1 MMRYY
6 PSIQI
11 FRGILFLLILA
22 FHCGV
27 PYANLGWGGVE
38 AFFVIS
44 AFFLVRKQ
52 WGSKTLDV
60 SKQFKHRIIR
70 LYPPY
75 IAVLIV
81 AALYALL
88 MKAIP
93 YDLVIHLLFAQN
105 YQWMI
110 TGYSSVIQPIT
121 AHTWTLSIEV
131 WSGLIWLLLL
141 HSLTKQYFKFAM
153 YGMFVI
159 GILYRIL
166 TIGFGANVWIVS
178 LCPLA
183 HFDAFACGSLLAI
196 DVRENKLNKKIGL
209 LSIIGITGIVSCI
222 GMIAINNNI
231 SFSQGYLLLST
242 SKNYLNNFF
251 TGNIYIFISLL
262 ATGILGLLFL
272 KDKKST
278 RDLIGIEKWFIKLG
292 NYSYILYL
300 FHWPILVVLKKL
312 VSSWKITFPAVLAT
326 SIVIAFTF
334 NKMYVIVQKKL
345 SGGK

>member
-22 FHCGV
+22 FHCGI
-27 PYANLGWGGVE
+27 PYANLGWGGGRSLLCYQCI
-38 AFFVIS
+38 FS
-44 AFFLVRKQ
+44 CWQ
-52 WGSKTLDV
+52 TLDV
-60 SKQFKHRIIR
+60 SKQFKHRIVR

-153 YGMFVI
+153 YGMLVI

-209 LSIIGITGIVSCI
+209 LSIIGIAGIVSCI

-278 RDLIGIEKWFIKLG
+278 KDLIEIEKWLIKLG

-334 NKMYVIVQKKL
+334 NKIPSHQA
-345 SGGK
+345 